1 MKPYLHEL
9 LAALGALK
17 KDERKKIMG
26 AASALSRNTLP
37 KNLLEK
43 YQTALNS
50 LFPELDWDGYIFLSD
65 ATYNYDAD
73 RNALA
78 VVVISVPPGFADVE
92 MDDGFAEDTVKK
104 VQTLLDKYSEEER
117 AKIASAW
124 WVIDWGE
131 GLDDETRGLY
141 LGNLLNGA
149 KTVSPIR
156 LDLYGGGMVFADVVE
171 NKILEKS
178 WETEDDEE

>member
-1 MKPYLHEL
+1 MWYV
-9 LAALGALK
+9 
-17 KDERKKIMG
+17 
-26 AASALSRNTLP
+26 SRAEQGQL
-37 KNLLEK
+37 
-43 YQTALNS
+43 Y
-50 LFPELDWDGYIFLSD
+50 FLSD
-65 ATYNYDAD
+65 AMYNYDAD

-78 VVVISVPPGFADVE
+78 VVVLRVPPMFMGVE
-92 MDDGFAEDTVKK
+92 VDKDFAEDAVKK
-104 VQTLLDKYSEEER
+104 VQTLLDKYSAEER

-124 WVIDWGE
+124 WIVDWGE

-156 LDLYGGGMVFADVVE
+156 LELYGGGKVFVDVVE

-178 WETEDDEE
+178 WETEEDEG

>member
-1 MKPYLHEL
+1 MKVYLHEL
-9 LAALGALK
+9 LEGLGELK

-26 AASALSRNTLP
+26 AIQELSRVTFP
-37 KNLLEK
+37 RNLLEE
-43 YQTALNS
+43 YQTELCK

-65 ATYNYDAD
+65 ALYNYDAD

-78 VVVISVPPGFADVE
+78 VVVLSVPPGFADVDVDE
-92 MDDGFAEDTVKK
+92 DFAEDAVKK
-104 VQTLLDKYSEEER
+104 VQTLLDKYSAEER

-141 LGNLLNGA
+141 LGNLLDGA
-149 KTVSPIR
+149 GKVSPIR
-156 LDLYGGGMVFADVVE
+156 LELYGGGMVFVDVVK
-171 NKILEKS
+171 NKILGKS
-178 WETEDDEE
+178 WESIDDEG

>member
-1 MKPYLHEL
+1 MV
-9 LAALGALK
+9 G
-17 KDERKKIMG
+17 ERRECTNSSEN
-26 AASALSRNTLP
+26 AWTHYSENVRTLC
-37 KNLLEK
+37 E
-43 YQTALNS
+43 

-65 ATYNYDAD
+65 AMYNYDAD

-78 VVVISVPPGFADVE
+78 VVVLSVPPGFADVE
-92 MDDGFAEDTVKK
+92 VDDGFSKNAIAEVKS
-104 VQTLLDKYSEEER
+104 LLDDYSAEER

-124 WVIDWGE
+124 WIVDWGE

-141 LGNLLNGA
+141 LGNLFDGA

-156 LDLYGGGMVFADVVE
+156 LELYGSGKVFVDVVE

-178 WETEDDEE
+178 WETEEDEG